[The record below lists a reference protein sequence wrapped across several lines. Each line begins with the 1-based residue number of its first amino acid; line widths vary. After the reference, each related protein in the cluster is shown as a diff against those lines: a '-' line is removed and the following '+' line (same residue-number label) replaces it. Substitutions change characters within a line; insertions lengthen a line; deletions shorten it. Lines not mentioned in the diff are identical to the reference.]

1 MQDIIDTTKKLLE
14 RIHTIGEQLNI
25 IGIQQRVVELEAK
38 MAEPDFWQHQQQ
50 AQTLSKE
57 AKDLQDEL
65 ATWNTL
71 QQELTTLLEL
81 ASITSAET
89 DPDLAL
95 EIKDKFAQLQKQ
107 FNELEFH
114 ILLSDTYDTF
124 SAIVG
129 VHAGAGGVDA
139 QDWAEM
145 LLRMMLRYCEHKG
158 FAVQMVHT
166 SRGNEAGI
174 KSAIFEVSGRYAYGY
189 LKSEQGVHRLVRQSP
204 FNADALRQT
213 SFALI
218 EVLPDLGESSPV
230 TIKDEDIRIDVYRA
244 GGKGGQGVNTT
255 DSAVRITHIPTG
267 IVVTCQNERSQHQN
281 KATAMKVLKAKLHKL
296 QLATEQ
302 SEKAKLRGEYTS
314 AEWGNQ
320 IRSYVLHPY
329 KLVKDHRTD
338 YEETN
343 PQTVLDGQIQ
353 GFVESYLR
361 SKIGPH
367 LPASSPHGRRGV

>member
-1 MQDIIDTTKKLLE
+1 MQEIVEQTKTLLE

-25 IGIQQRVVELEAK
+25 AGIQQRVTELEEK
-38 MAEPDFWQHQQQ
+38 MAAPDFWQQPQQ
-50 AQTLSKE
+50 AQALSKE
-57 AKDLQDEL
+57 AKDLQAEL
-65 ATWNTL
+65 ATWKTL
-71 QQELTTLLEL
+71 QQDLVNLLEL

-89 DPDLAL
+89 DPALAA
-95 EIKDKFAQLQKQ
+95 EIKAKFTQLQKQ
-107 FNELEFH
+107 FSELEFH
-114 ILLSDTYDTF
+114 ILLSDAYDTYP
-124 SAIVG
+124 AIVG

-145 LLRMMLRYCEHKG
+145 LLRMMLRYCENKNFTAHL
-158 FAVQMVHT
+158 VHT

-189 LKSEQGVHRLVRQSP
+189 LKSEHGVHRLVRQSP

-218 EVLPDLGESSPV
+218 EVLPELGESSPID
-230 TIKDEDIRIDVYRA
+230 IKEEDLRIDVYRA
-244 GGKGGQGVNTT
+244 GGHGGQGVNTT
-255 DSAVRITHIPTG
+255 DSAVRITHIPSG

-281 KATAMKVLKAKLHKL
+281 KATAMKILKAKLHKQ
-296 QLATEQ
+296 QLETEQ

-329 KLVKDHRTD
+329 KMVKDHRTD
-338 YEETN
+338 YEESN
-343 PQTVLDGQIQ
+343 PNAVLDGNIQ
-353 GFVESYLR
+353 GFVEAYLR
-361 SKIGPH
+361 KRVTSRI
-367 LPASSPHGRRGV
+367 